1 MRNNLFYYIIP
12 LLFSFTLSA
21 QTYEVGVMIG
31 GTNFTGDVGST
42 SFVLPEDYSSRSNGS
57 YGLIFKWNR
66 SIRHSFRFSVLR
78 ARTYGDDSRSD
89 MNRRIARNYRFNQAM
104 TEISAAIE
112 YTFWDW
118 DPHEPRT
125 QITPYLATGPTYFFA
140 DHHYLGNN
148 NNLVK
153 GESFGSFAIPMIFGV
168 KINLATHWVL
178 AGEFGAR
185 YTFTDNLDGSNPS
198 EISGDTNFPSFGNP
212 NTNDWYMFAGFTLTY
227 SFGRKPCYCNF

>member
-1 MRNNLFYYIIP
+1 MRFILISNILIW
-12 LLFSFTLSA
+12 LASTSLVA
-21 QTYEVGVMIG
+21 QTYEVGFMIG

-42 SFVLPEDYSSRSNGS
+42 SYVLPEDYSNLSNGS
-57 YGLIFKWNR
+57 FGLIFKWNR
-66 SIRHSFRFSVLR
+66 SERHSFRFSVLR

-89 MNRRIARNYRFNQAM
+89 VNRRIARNYRFNQSM
-104 TEISAAIE
+104 TEISAALE
-112 YTFWDW
+112 FTFWDW

-125 QITPYLATGPTYFFA
+125 QVTPYLATGPTYFFA
-140 DHHYLGNN
+140 NHYYVNN
-148 NNLVK
+148 NRLTQ
-153 GESFGSFAIPMIFGV
+153 GEQFGSLAIPMIFGI
-168 KINLATHWVL
+168 KMNISTHWVL

-198 EISGDTNFPSFGNP
+198 EISGETNFTNFGNP

>member
-1 MRNNLFYYIIP
+1 MRVFLTV
-12 LLFSFTLSA
+12 SFLVVFLSSSLHA

-42 SFVLPEDYSSRSNGS
+42 SYVLPEDYANRSNGS
-57 YGLIFKWNR
+57 FGLIFKWNR
-66 SIRHSFRFSVLR
+66 SVRHSFRFSILR
-78 ARTYGDDSRSD
+78 ARTYGDDRRSR
-89 MNRRIARNYRFNQAM
+89 MNRRIARNYRFNQDM
-104 TEISAAIE
+104 TEISAGIE

-118 DPHEPRT
+118 DPHEAKT

-140 DHHYLGNN
+140 HHHFARNN
-148 NNLVK
+148 RLAK
-153 GESFGSFAIPMIFGV
+153 GEQFGSFAIPMIFGV
-168 KINLATHWVL
+168 KVNIATHWVL

-198 EISGDTNFPSFGNP
+198 EINGETNFTNFGNP

>member
-1 MRNNLFYYIIP
+1 MRIIHISIVLMF
-12 LLFSFTLSA
+12 LLSSTLHA
-21 QTYEVGVMIG
+21 QTYEIGFMIG

-42 SFVLPEDYSSRSNGS
+42 SYELPEDYANRSNGS
-57 YGLIFKWNR
+57 FGLIFKWNR
-66 SIRHSFRFSVLR
+66 SVRHSFRFSILR
-78 ARTYGDDSRSD
+78 ARTYADDSRSD
-89 MNRRIARNYRFNQAM
+89 MNRRIARNYRFYQDM

-125 QITPYLATGPTYFFA
+125 QITHYLATGPTYFLA
-140 DHHYLGNN
+140 NHHYANN
-148 NNLVK
+148 NRLIK
-153 GESFGSFAIPMIFGV
+153 GERFGSFAIPMIFGV
-168 KINLATHWVL
+168 KTNIGTHWVL

-198 EISGDTNFPSFGNP
+198 EISSETNFTNFGNP
-212 NTNDWYMFAGFTLTY
+212 NTNDWYMFAGFTLSY